1 MRTNNSITPDEVF
14 AVQKTARFAG
24 WAYFLIIITSVL
36 SMTIGPYKL
45 MIEGDIAKTIENI
58 ASNQFLFRAGIVYEL
73 LMYTGVIFLSV
84 ALFKLLSPF
93 GHGKALAALLC
104 RFGEAIMGFLTVIGS
119 IISLYLINGDFEH
132 ADVQKSV
139 EIIFEI
145 KDALMSALMV
155 FIGAGSVI
163 FLHLFYKSG
172 YIPRW
177 LSVFGIT
184 AFSFVLLESLILQ
197 LYPMQSWIFPGA
209 LAIIFEIVIGLWL
222 MLKGVNLK

>member
-1 MRTNNSITPDEVF
+1 MKTTNSITSDEVL

-36 SMTIGPYKL
+36 SMIIGPYKL

-84 ALFKLLSPF
+84 ALFKLLNPF

-119 IISLYLINGDFEH
+119 VISLYLINGDFE
-132 ADVQKSV
+132 AGEVQKSI
-139 EIIFEI
+139 EIIFQI

-155 FIGAGSVI
+155 FIGAGSII
-163 FLHLFYKSG
+163 FLYLFYKSG

-177 LSVFGIT
+177 LSIFGLT

-197 LYPMQSWIFPGA
+197 LHPMQAWIFPGA
-209 LAIIFEIVIGLWL
+209 LAIIFEIAVGLWL
-222 MLKGVNLK
+222 MIKGVDIK